1 MKIKHIIIIAAVILV
16 TNLATYIGV
25 TSIGVTS
32 IEDGRV
38 IHYGQN
44 RNEAETPE
52 EPIAVEELSLIR
64 EIITILE
71 STHLEEVDRQEL
83 MEGAYRGILEKL
95 GDPEAGYLDP
105 EEYGN
110 LLVQTEGTYGGIG
123 IEVFYDDGY
132 VTVVAPIAGTP
143 GEEAGLSSG
152 DRILSVDGINLVD
165 EGLNKAVNL
174 MRGEPGT
181 DLILEVD
188 RPTVD
193 EVLEFEITRAQVELE
208 SVEFEMLDNYT
219 GYIKLTSFTET
230 SSREFSEALEQLE
243 EEGMEKLVLDLR
255 NNPGGLL
262 NAAIEIADML
272 MPEGPITHVTD
283 GKETVETYRS
293 ETEGL
298 GIPMVAIV
306 NESSVSASEVLAG
319 ALQDS
324 GTATL
329 IGKQTFGKAS
339 VQNIS
344 KLSDGSA
351 LRHTVATYETPDGR
365 TIHEEGLTPDL
376 EIDPPQLV
384 KLASEPISI
393 NLSEGDE
400 GEEVETLQGLLK
412 ELGFY
417 DHDITGHFDENT
429 ARALESFQEDREI
442 EVTGEMS
449 ELVLRQ
455 FYDAIEEFREE
466 VDPKLDA
473 AFEMLEQQSIKQ

>member
-1 MKIKHIIIIAAVILV
+1 MKTKHIIIIAVIILV

-25 TSIGVTS
+25 TSL
-32 IEDGRV
+32 EDHRV
-38 IHYGQN
+38 IRYGQN
-44 RNEAETPE
+44 QEEAEPAQ
-52 EPIAVEELSLIR
+52 EPVAVEELTLIR

-71 STHLEEVDRQEL
+71 MTHLEEVDRQEL

-95 GDPEAGYLDP
+95 GDPQAGYLDP
-105 EEYGN
+105 EEYEN

-143 GEEAGLSSG
+143 GEKAGLSSG
-152 DRILSVDGINLVD
+152 DRILSVDGIDLVD
-165 EGLNKAVNL
+165 EGLNKAVSL

-181 DLILEVD
+181 DLVLEVE
-188 RPTVD
+188 RPSVD
-193 EVLEFEITRAQVELE
+193 EVLQFEITRAEVELD
-208 SVEFEMLDNYT
+208 SVESEMLDEKT

-230 SSREFSEALEQLE
+230 SAREFSEALEQLE
-243 EEGMEKLVLDLR
+243 QAGMEQLVLDLR

-262 NAAIEIADML
+262 TAAIEIADLL

-283 GKETVETYRS
+283 GKEKVETYSS

-298 GIPMVAIV
+298 GIPMVTIV
-306 NESSVSASEVLAG
+306 NEASVSAAEVLAG

-344 KLSDGSA
+344 ELSDGSA

-384 KLASEPISI
+384 KLAAEPISI
-393 NLSEGDE
+393 NLAEGDE

-417 DHDITGHFDENT
+417 DHEITGYFDDHT
-429 ARALESFQEDREI
+429 TRALEDFQDEREI
-442 EVTGEMS
+442 EITGEMS
-449 ELVLRQ
+449 EIVLRQ
-455 FYDAIEEFREE
+455 FHDAIQESREE
-466 VDPKLDA
+466 IDPKLDA
-473 AFEMLEQQSIKQ
+473 ALEMLKQ

>member
-1 MKIKHIIIIAAVILV
+1 MKTKHIIIIAAIILV
-16 TNLATYIGV
+16 TNLVTYIGV
-25 TSIGVTS
+25 SS
-32 IEDGRV
+32 LEDNNV
-38 IHYGQN
+38 IHYEQN
-44 RNEAETPE
+44 QEEAEPAQ
-52 EPIAVEELSLIR
+52 EPVAVDELALIR

-71 STHLEEVDRQEL
+71 MTHLEEVDHQEL
-83 MEGAYRGILEKL
+83 MEGAYRGILEEL
-95 GDPEAGYLDP
+95 GDPQAGYLDS
-105 EEYGN
+105 EEYEN

-152 DRILSVDGINLVD
+152 DRILAVDGTNLVD
-165 EGLNKAVNL
+165 EGLNKAVSL

-181 DLILEVD
+181 DLVLEVE
-188 RPTVD
+188 RPSVD
-193 EVLEFEITRAQVELE
+193 EILEFEITRAQVELE
-208 SVEFEMLDNYT
+208 SVEFEMLDNHT

-243 EEGMEKLVLDLR
+243 EEGLEKLVLDLR
-255 NNPGGLL
+255 DNPGGLL
-262 NAAIEIADML
+262 TAAIEIADLL

-298 GIPMVAIV
+298 NIPMVAIV
-306 NESSVSASEVLAG
+306 NQSSVSASEVLAG

-344 KLSDGSA
+344 ELSDGSA
-351 LRHTVATYETPDGR
+351 LRHTVATYETPDR
-365 TIHEEGLTPDL
+365 RKIHEEGLTPDF
-376 EIDPPQLV
+376 EVDPPELV
-384 KLASEPISI
+384 RLATEPISI
-393 NLSEGDE
+393 KLAEDDEGD
-400 GEEVETLQGLLK
+400 EVETLQGLLS

-417 DHDITGHFDENT
+417 GHEITGYFDNNT
-429 ARALESFQEDREI
+429 TRALEDFQAERDI
-442 EVTGEMS
+442 ETTGEMS
-449 ELVLRQ
+449 EVVLRQ
-455 FYDAIEEFREE
+455 FHDAIGEYREE
-466 VDPKLDA
+466 IDPKLDA
-473 AFEMLEQQSIKQ
+473 ALEVLE